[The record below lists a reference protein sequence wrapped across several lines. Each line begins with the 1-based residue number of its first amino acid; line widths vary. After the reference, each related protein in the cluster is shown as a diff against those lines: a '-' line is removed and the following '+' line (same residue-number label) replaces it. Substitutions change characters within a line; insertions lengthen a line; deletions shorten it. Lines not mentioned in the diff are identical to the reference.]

1 MDYDK
6 IKKLTKEKKILI
18 TDHAW
23 EAIDKREI
31 STKEVI
37 SVILNGE
44 IIEEYKED
52 KPCPSSLILG
62 FVGSRSIHVLVA
74 LCKEHIRIIT
84 TYEPDAAKWVDYRF
98 RKKEG
103 K

>member
-1 MDYDK
+1 M
-6 IKKLTKEKKILI
+6 LLF
-18 TDHAW
+18 
-23 EAIDKREI
+23 
-31 STKEVI
+31 S
-37 SVILNGE
+37 SVFIFTLF
-44 IIEEYKED
+44 
-52 KPCPSSLILG
+52 SLYLLSLG